1 VNGLVCVNNIASIV
15 PQINNP
21 LTQNLREEN
30 RKLDI
35 ELESLEKEYLVKVNQ
50 LLIMTQMVIFITI
63 AL

>member
-1 VNGLVCVNNIASIV
+1 MDLYILNYLASVV

-50 LLIMTQMVIFITI
+50 LLIMTQMVILITI